1 MKSFVNRDCE
11 IRTKMRG
18 FSSTEDISDKS
29 VKIWKTLLDVLFK
42 RVKLLVRS

>member
-1 MKSFVNRDCE
+1 MKSFVNRDYE

-18 FSSTEDISDKS
+18 FSSTEDISDNS
-29 VKIWKTLLDVLFK
+29 VKMLLDVLFK